1 MNNWHYKDKMIM
13 NYHDLQI
20 ESNLMEPRAIVYCIT
35 HQKTNEY
42 FIGSVDLIT
51 NKYFKKYKKKNVD
64 ILNFQ
69 TDWMNHYGSSAFRD
83 YVDIENKRLFDRE
96 ILHICDDKKVAAYL
110 LMQQQFKR
118 NVLYDNKSWNN
129 NIGGRYNFIPA
140 VCNQLRYERFME
152 QY

>member
-20 ESNLMEPRAIVYCIT
+20 ESNLME
-35 HQKTNEY
+35 
-42 FIGSVDLIT
+42 
-51 NKYFKKYKKKNVD
+51 
-64 ILNFQ
+64 
-69 TDWMNHYGSSAFRD
+69 
-83 YVDIENKRLFDRE
+83 
-96 ILHICDDKKVAAYL
+96 
-110 LMQQQFKR
+110 QQFKR